1 MPEKMLPA
9 VQCESRKKTP
19 PTQRAGARRRSPRSG
34 SAAAGAHIAREA
46 GRCAPIAPAVSGGQ
60 GIRHAIVTP
69 SATWTRGVG
78 GRRGCRGAC
87 PSHPLPPAA
96 QATTP
101 RCRAEATSQRPEK
114 SLVSVKTEKVTFYR
128 SKGNLHAGEDAPCL
142 STRKPKK
149 SHQPSEPGR
158 GGDPRIAGAPQ
169 QARISPAKRE
179 DARRLAPCG
188 ERRTGNTTCDSDA
201 LHHTDK
207 GSTGVV
213 GGVEGLAPLTPCPSP
228 GGDHARMP
236 GNSRQPATRKEEYAR
251 REATTPG
258 CRAEAAIQRQERK
271 YRAHL
276 GNRKSDAFRPC
287 PAPASAGAGRN

>member
-101 RCRAEATSQRPEK
+101 GCRAEATSQRPEK

-128 SKGNLHAGEDAPCL
+128 SKGNLHAGEDAPRL

-149 SHQPSEPGR
+149 IPPHQR
-158 GGDPRIAGAPQ
+158 AGA
-169 QARISPAKRE
+169 RRRSPR
-179 DARRLAPCG
+179 
-188 ERRTGNTTCDSDA
+188 S
-201 LHHTDK
+201 
-207 GSTGVV
+207 GSAAAG
-213 GGVEGLAPLTPCPSP
+213 A
-228 GGDHARMP
+228 HIA
-236 GNSRQPATRKEEYAR
+236 
-251 REATTPG
+251 REAGRCAP
-258 CRAEAAIQRQERK
+258 I
-271 YRAHL
+271 
-276 GNRKSDAFRPC
+276 
-287 PAPASAGAGRN
+287 APAASGGQGTRHATATPSTTRTRGVRGA